1 MELNN
6 YKHVKFKL
14 SKMEQL
20 QFLTK
25 EQITGILSSLEKDVI
40 IPQINIKLDEI
51 RQSDKYKENY
61 NIIKDVYTKYNELAK
76 QLDTIGIKH
85 YITISLNNLDEK
97 TTQSLNIKGT
107 YSIKNEILND
117 LKSRL
122 LLIVPSSFD
131 FIIENM
137 KQYINVDKYLYNEVK
152 EKEQDIDYDDED

>member
-1 MELNN
+1 
-6 YKHVKFKL
+6 
-14 SKMEQL
+14 
-20 QFLTK
+20 LTK

>member
-1 MELNN
+1 
-6 YKHVKFKL
+6 
-14 SKMEQL
+14 MEQL